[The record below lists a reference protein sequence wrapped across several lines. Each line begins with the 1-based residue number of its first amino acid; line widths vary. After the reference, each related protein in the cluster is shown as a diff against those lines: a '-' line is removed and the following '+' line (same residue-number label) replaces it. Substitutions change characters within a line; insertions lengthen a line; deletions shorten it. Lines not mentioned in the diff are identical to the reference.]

1 MSSNRMMVFPEL
13 VSALSQSTN
22 TSAELCE
29 VFLKDFFAKISE
41 SLIDGQDVVVEG
53 MGRFMVADG
62 NVAFEPCDEMRASL
76 NAAFE
81 FFEPIEL
88 DDDYDGEVPEDASA
102 GVAVAAE
109 AVEETPVE
117 AEPETVAV
125 ADSDTAS
132 VEPEVAEAKEDVA
145 EEQVVPSEEEKPA
158 EPEAVDEPEATA
170 KEPETQPEEVAVE
183 QEPEPEPKKS
193 PETTSGEVKE
203 SEEPAVEE
211 TPAEDMP
218 EKQEVPAYQDEPVS
232 QEDPEK
238 EEEVEEPCPRKSGF
252 WKGFICGAV
261 AMAIVGGGGGY
272 AVYYQREVARLE
284 QEMQDAR
291 DEMAMLTGEI
301 GSIATPEASVPEAVT
316 PETAKPEREEVAV
329 KEEEPR
335 KPEQKPASEEGWP
348 KHFKVSKTDY
358 LSNISRKYYGHYI
371 FWVYIYLEN
380 ESIIRDPNNLPV
392 GQTLNIPAPS
402 KYGIDKNSASSVAKA
417 EAAAFEVLRKSKR

>member
-1 MSSNRMMVFPEL
+1 MSSSRMMVFPEL

-88 DDDYDGEVPEDASA
+88 DDDYDGEVPEDAPA
-102 GVAVAAE
+102 GVAVATE

-125 ADSDTAS
+125 ADSGTVS
-132 VEPEVAEAKEDVA
+132 VEPEVAEVKEDVA
-145 EEQVVPSEEEKPA
+145 EEQVAPSEEEKPA
-158 EPEAVDEPEATA
+158 EPEAVEELKATA
-170 KEPETQPEEVAVE
+170 EEPETRPEEVAVE
-183 QEPEPEPKKS
+183 PEPEPEPKKS

-218 EKQEVPAYQDEPVS
+218 EKQEASAYQDEPVS
-232 QEDPEK
+232 QEEPED
-238 EEEVEEPCPRKSGF
+238 EEAVEEPRPRKSGF

-301 GSIATPEASVPEAVT
+301 GSIATPEASVPEAVA
-316 PETAKPEREEVAV
+316 PETAKSEREEVAV